1 MVAIKYFV
9 KKRKVNKLKKEFIII
24 ILVIIIIIILE
35 VITNNYSNKSIKS
48 ISGELN
54 DLREQLLNNAEES
67 KEEIDNKAKDTYY
80 KWKEYFKVLAYYI
93 EHDELEK
100 VNTELTLLKTYT
112 EIEEYNSAIP
122 VIDKCN
128 FILEHIQDK
137 QEFSFQSIF

>member
-1 MVAIKYFV
+1 M
-9 KKRKVNKLKKEFIII
+9 KKEFIII

-137 QEFSFQSIF
+137 QEFSIQSIF